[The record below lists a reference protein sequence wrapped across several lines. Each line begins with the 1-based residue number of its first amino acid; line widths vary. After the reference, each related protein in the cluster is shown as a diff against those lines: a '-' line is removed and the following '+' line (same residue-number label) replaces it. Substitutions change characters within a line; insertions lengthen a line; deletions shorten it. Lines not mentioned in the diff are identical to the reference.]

1 MAAVFLF
8 TLGAVLFF
16 GGLWAVSPFAAAAGL
31 GLFLMIGAVQI
42 PDTPESEES

>member
-1 MAAVFLF
+1 MAAVLLF

-16 GGLWAVSPFAAAAGL
+16 GGLFAVHPLLAAAGL

-42 PDTPESEES
+42 PDKNPEES